1 MSVAVGATYDATIA
15 DTNNLH
21 RRVIIIC
28 SGAIGAA
35 AVVGWLL
42 AAFAVRP
49 LKRLAQQTRAI
60 DVGGDAPDVE
70 VRGATE
76 AVEIA
81 EAVNGMVQRI
91 WEEQDRTKAALVTSR
106 DFAAVTSHELR
117 TPLTAMRTNLEVLA
131 TLDMPEEQRKE
142 VLNDVML
149 AIWKGAASFDGRSRP
164 STWIFGIAYHKALK
178 ALARRPVEVDSDS
191 EGPEPVERDEP
202 ESLAARRELAGVL
215 GRALG
220 SLSPEQRAVVELTYY
235 YGLAYP
241 EIAEIVGCPVNTV
254 KTRMFH
260 ARRRLRELLPGMGV
274 SGYAG

>member
-1 MSVAVGATYDATIA
+1 MTSNDET
-15 DTNNLH
+15 LLL
-21 RRVIIIC
+21 RRVATKDRRAFEALYNLYYRRLF
-28 SGAIGAA
+28 GY
-35 AVVGWLL
+35 LL
-42 AAFAVRP
+42 K
-49 LKRLAQQTRAI
+49 LTRRAEL
-60 DVGGDAPDVE
+60 VE
-70 VRGATE
+70 
-76 AVEIA
+76 
-81 EAVNGMVQRI
+81 
-91 WEEQDRTKAALVTSR
+91 
-106 DFAAVTSHELR
+106 
-117 TPLTAMRTNLEVLA
+117 
-131 TLDMPEEQRKE
+131 E

-178 ALARRPVEVDSDS
+178 ALARRPSEVDGDADGS
-191 EGPEPVERDEP
+191 PEPVDRDEP

-260 ARRRLRELLPGMGV
+260 ARRRLKELLPALGV

>member
-1 MSVAVGATYDATIA
+1 MTSTDELT
-15 DTNNLH
+15 LL
-21 RRVIIIC
+21 RRVATKDRKAFEALYHLYYRRLF
-28 SGAIGAA
+28 GY
-35 AVVGWLL
+35 LL
-42 AAFAVRP
+42 K
-49 LKRLAQQTRAI
+49 LTRRV
-60 DVGGDAPDVE
+60 DLVE
-70 VRGATE
+70 
-76 AVEIA
+76 
-81 EAVNGMVQRI
+81 
-91 WEEQDRTKAALVTSR
+91 
-106 DFAAVTSHELR
+106 
-117 TPLTAMRTNLEVLA
+117 
-131 TLDMPEEQRKE
+131 E

-178 ALARRPVEVDSDS
+178 ALARRPAAVDGDA
-191 EGPEPVERDEP
+191 EGPEPVDRDEP

-215 GRALG
+215 SRALG

-260 ARRRLRELLPGMGV
+260 ARRRLKELLPGMGV

>member
-1 MSVAVGATYDATIA
+1 MSSTDELTLLRRIA
-15 DTNNLH
+15 AKDRKAFEALYH
-21 RRVIIIC
+21 LYYRRLF
-28 SGAIGAA
+28 GY
-35 AVVGWLL
+35 LL
-42 AAFAVRP
+42 K
-49 LKRLAQQTRAI
+49 LTRRAEL
-60 DVGGDAPDVE
+60 VE
-70 VRGATE
+70 
-76 AVEIA
+76 
-81 EAVNGMVQRI
+81 
-91 WEEQDRTKAALVTSR
+91 
-106 DFAAVTSHELR
+106 
-117 TPLTAMRTNLEVLA
+117 
-131 TLDMPEEQRKE
+131 E

-178 ALARRPVEVDSDS
+178 VLARRQEPVDDAES
-191 EGPEPVERDEP
+191 PEPVDRDES

-260 ARRRLRELLPGMGV
+260 ARRRLRELLPGLGI